1 MLWRN
6 KRFKTFAFGGY
17 GLDTNQV
24 TIRQIQSIEFL
35 VLERKVFTKE
45 ADLFSFFYCLSVW
58 LHVFHEIWNVPF
70 FSSFFIIFYR
80 LLADLI
86 LSQKSHFHFLTL
98 SLLFCGW
105 ASRQLSSGSQTDSMK
120 WWTLRMGVDKIALSM
135 SSSYESVKK
144 TNIWFWEEY
153 SQLIKNV
160 LNHRHFH
167 FLTLSL

>member
-1 MLWRN
+1 MLWQN
-6 KRFKTFAFGGY
+6 KRFMTFAFGGY

-45 ADLFSFFYCLSVW
+45 ADLFSFFLLFKCLITC
-58 LHVFHEIWNVPF
+58 FPRNMKRAI